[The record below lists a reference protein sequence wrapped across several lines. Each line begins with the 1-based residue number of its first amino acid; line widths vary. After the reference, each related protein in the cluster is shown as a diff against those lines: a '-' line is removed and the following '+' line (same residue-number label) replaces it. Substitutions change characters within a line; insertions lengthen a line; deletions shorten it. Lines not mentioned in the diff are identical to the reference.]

1 MKTENRVTK
10 EKTLYFLQNFFREN
24 GYIPSIREICNEL
37 NVKSTST
44 IHSYLKELHESGKII
59 RPNYKKRAISLNFVQ
74 NEQIPL
80 LGCIA
85 AGTPILA
92 EENVEEYVN
101 IPANSFSSGEL
112 FMLTV
117 KGDSMIDAGIYD
129 RDKIVLRRQNTAEN
143 GEIVAVLLDDNKV
156 TVKRLYKEDGYFRL
170 KPENP
175 TMRDILVEDLTVL
188 GKVVGLIRAI

>member
-59 RPNYKKRAISLNFVQ
+59 RPNHKKRAISLNFVQ

-80 LGCIA
+80 LGSIA
-85 AGTPILA
+85 AGTPILV

>member
-59 RPNYKKRAISLNFVQ
+59 RPNHKKRAISLNFVQ

-80 LGCIA
+80 LGSIA